1 MRILLP
7 HCCFTF
13 IFCTFNQVEQMVY
26 PPIFPIK
33 HTHVVD
39 LLVSI
44 PYFVF
49 TFTVFDQGE
58 A

>member
-1 MRILLP
+1 
-7 HCCFTF
+7 
-13 IFCTFNQVEQMVY
+13 MVY